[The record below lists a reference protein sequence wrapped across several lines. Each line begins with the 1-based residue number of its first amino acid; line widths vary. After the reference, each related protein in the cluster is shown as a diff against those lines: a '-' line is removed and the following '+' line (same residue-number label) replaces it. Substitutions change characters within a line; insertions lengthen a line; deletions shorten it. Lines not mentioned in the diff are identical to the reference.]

1 MKIPA
6 LKDTVVRARIFF
18 AIRLMLE
25 LAIIPI
31 AFVSFCFLF
40 AGVTF
45 GFNLWHLE
53 MPLVTIGWL
62 ALVLAPLWYY
72 GLLRWSQNSSGRSVA
87 IAVLLALPAIYLACQ
102 IY

>member
-1 MKIPA
+1 
-6 LKDTVVRARIFF
+6 
-18 AIRLMLE
+18 MLE

-31 AFVSFCFLF
+31 GFVSFYALF
-40 AGVTF
+40 AGLTF
-45 GFNLWHLE
+45 GSNLWHLE

-62 ALVLAPLWYY
+62 TLVLAPLWYY

-87 IAVLLALPAIYLACQ
+87 IALLCALPAIYLACQ